1 MQSFVSL
8 LNIVKVIKLW
18 MIRWA
23 GHVAHMGD
31 KRKACKTLVR
41 DLGKRAHFED
51 AGRDGT
57 IIFKLMLKKQN
68 GRSLT
73 RLIWLRTGT
82 RDWLL

>member
-1 MQSFVSL
+1 MQIFVSL

-31 KRKACKTLVR
+31 KRKACKILVR
-41 DLGKRAHFED
+41 DLGKRVHLED
-51 AGRDGT
+51 TGRDWI
-57 IIFKLMLKKQN
+57 IIFKLMLKKRN
-68 GRSLT
+68 GRALT
-73 RLIWLRTGT
+73 RLIWLRTGA